1 MRPLAIAFV
10 LTLAACEREN
20 APEPTTP
27 ATVPTSTSTEPAIGN
42 PPTPAPVAEWGGSW
56 ATDFG
61 TLTITQQGNQVS
73 GSYAY
78 NNGGAQIQGQMSGQ
92 VIGNHLDFAWE
103 EGPGGAGSGHGSF
116 IMSADGSKFEG
127 TWGQGESRTS
137 GGNWNGKR
145 M

>member
-1 MRPLAIAFV
+1 MRSLAIAFV
-10 LTLAACEREN
+10 ITLAACEREN

-27 ATVPTSTSTEPAIGN
+27 ATVPTSNEPAIGN
-42 PPTPAPVAEWGGSW
+42 PPTPAPLAEWGGSW

-61 TLTITQQGNQVS
+61 TLTITQQGNQVT
-73 GSYAY
+73 GSYVY
-78 NNGGAQIQGQMSGQ
+78 NNSGAPIQGQMSGQ

-116 IMSADGSKFEG
+116 VMSADGSKFEG